1 MPVEQNT
8 DPARVEAAWRNI
20 TAWLAEHAPLSHA
33 SLLPPASEAEI
44 ERADTLLR
52 ERLGFELP
60 AELRQ
65 LWRLCGGV
73 EHQDI
78 EADEQGEVFSGAFFP
93 DGLLLSPSKA
103 LGPRLPG
110 PGTEDFWGAEVV
122 PWLTG
127 DDEDAPLQGTY
138 IGARGVGK
146 WSFED
151 NPAGTPD
158 YPSMAVYLE
167 SVHRTLNVGPAN
179 LMGSNVPGVVWG
191 CLIWD
196 RPQGSWL
203 TDAAEHWSPVH

>member
-1 MPVEQNT
+1 MLVEQNA

-33 SLLPPASEAEI
+33 SLLPPASEAET
-44 ERADTLLR
+44 ERADALLR
-52 ERLGFELP
+52 ERLGFGLP
-60 AELRQ
+60 AELRK

-78 EADEQGEVFSGAFFP
+78 EADAQGEVFSGAFFP
-93 DGLLLSPSKA
+93 DGVLLSPAKA

-110 PGTEDFWGAEVV
+110 PGAKDFWGAEVV

-127 DDEDAPLQGTY
+127 DDEDAPLQGSY

-151 NPAGTPD
+151 DPAGTPD

-167 SVHRTLNVGPAN
+167 DVYRTLNTGPAN
-179 LMGSNVPGVVWG
+179 LMGSDVPGVVWG
-191 CLIWD
+191 CLVWD

-203 TDAAEHWSPVH
+203 TDAAEHWSPLH

>member
-93 DGLLLSPSKA
+93 DGLLLSPAKA
-103 LGPRLPG
+103 LRPRLPG
-110 PGTEDFWGAEVV
+110 PGMKDFWGAEVV

-127 DDEDAPLQGTY
+127 DDEDAQLQGSC
-138 IGARGVGK
+138 IGARGVGQ

-151 NPAGTPD
+151 NLAGTPD
-158 YPSMAVYLE
+158 YPSMAAYLE

-179 LMGSNVPGVVWG
+179 LMSSDVPGVVWG